1 MHQLN
6 SISGTYISLLMRLSH
21 ISKCRKSPEHVFSL
35 ASLFKGI
42 TLNCHDNPFIL
53 IPLGIFLWCEDVY
66 HYKKRGDKKV
76 SLHIF
81 KGAQLVKEYSG
92 LQETFQWL
100 NGRQKQ
106 GWLWCY
112 RQNFDVV
119 SFTHQAIILPHP
131 NDWIDLSETDRY
143 VYYSIGKCKTVTT
156 WVRKV
161 SWFIGKCVYLAL
173 ETNEYPK

>member
-1 MHQLN
+1 M
-6 SISGTYISLLMRLSH
+6 IILL
-21 ISKCRKSPEHVFSL
+21 FW
-35 ASLFKGI
+35 
-42 TLNCHDNPFIL
+42 
-53 IPLGIFLWCEDVY
+53 FLWGFFCGVKMY
-66 HYKKRGDKKV
+66 IIIRKGVTKKF
-76 SLHIF
+76 LCIF
-81 KGAQLVKEYSG
+81 EWAQLVKEYSG
-92 LQETFQWL
+92 LRETFQWL

-119 SFTHQAIILPHP
+119 SITHQAIILPHP

-161 SWFIGKCVYLAL
+161 SWFIGNFVYLTL
-173 ETNEYPK
+173 EDVPRSTPGDSTLFGLKFCLSA